1 MLGSLPNGYELC
13 GRIRIDVTEYLSTGL
28 DALDRQCGGEN
39 GIPAGSLVAIEA
51 PPGVQVESMIWTM
64 MTARP
69 TVYVSTL
76 RDEAALRDDLDATI
90 TEQDFTV
97 HRAAI
102 DTPIENAWNL
112 LELVDQQV
120 NVVVDPATP
129 LERVDDEDRYV
140 KFLNWLKNH
149 LVNTGS
155 IGILHCSQSELMPP
169 GREMTLSIA
178 DLVWEIDT
186 VLEGGTIENKLFF
199 KKFRGHSIPEETIKL
214 RLGERVS
221 IDTSRDIA

>member
-1 MLGSLPNGYELC
+1 MP
-13 GRIRIDVTEYLSTGL
+13 DTLSTGL
-28 DALDRQCGGEN
+28 DALDRQCGSLE
-39 GIPAGSLVAIEA
+39 GIPAGSLIALES
-51 PPGVQVESMIWTM
+51 PPGVQVESLVWTI

-76 RDEAALRDDLDATI
+76 RDKAALQDDLRQAVPSQEYTI
-90 TEQDFTV
+90 

-102 DTPIENAWNL
+102 DTPIENTWNL

-129 LERVDDEDRYV
+129 LERVEDEDRYV

-155 IGILHCSQSELMPP
+155 IAILLCTKSERTPQA
-169 GREMTLSIA
+169 REMTLAIA
-178 DLVWEIDT
+178 DVIWEIDT
-186 VLEGGTIENKLFF
+186 RISGGSIENHLYF
-199 KKFRGHSIPEETIKL
+199 KKFRGHDLPEDTIKM
-214 RLGERVS
+214 RLGQRVR